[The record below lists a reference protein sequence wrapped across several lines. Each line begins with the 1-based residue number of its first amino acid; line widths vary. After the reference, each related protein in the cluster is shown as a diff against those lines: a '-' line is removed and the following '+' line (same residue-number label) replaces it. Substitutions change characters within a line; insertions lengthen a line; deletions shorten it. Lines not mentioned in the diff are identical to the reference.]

1 MKKILLSTILFF
13 FASTIEAQMY
23 VSPTSYVYV
32 NDQFVYVTQDVNLAN
47 TGNFYLRNQS
57 QLLQGTAGAGT
68 NVGLGNLSVYQ
79 EGTTNNFQYNYWCSP
94 VGVPDGNAANSNFS
108 ITRLFRPSVA
118 DKVTSTAA
126 NIITGLNGS
135 ATNLTISNRWIWKY
149 IAENVYAPG
158 TGGWIFVGS
167 TPTVEPGLGFTMK
180 GTSGTDNLVSDTNDG
195 VQNKPNANFGQRYD
209 FRGKPNDGN
218 MTATVSDVDGTSYIN
233 LTLVGNPYPSA
244 INLNHYLL
252 ENSGFNIDA
261 SGNITN
267 PGSPVNPQINN
278 TAYFWEHD
286 KSNNTHLVGGYVGGY
301 GTYVP
306 SMVN

>member
-1 MKKILLSTILFF
+1 
-13 FASTIEAQMY
+13 
-23 VSPTSYVYV
+23 
-32 NDQFVYVTQDVNLAN
+32 DVNLAN

-94 VGVPDGNAANSNFS
+94 VGVPDGNAANSNFG

-218 MTATVSDVDGTSYIN
+218 MTATVSNANGTSYIN

-306 SMVN
+306 SMGNITTPGTYTSAPMNTYSNDGESSTPGGASGNIFQRMFTP